1 MNGGSK
7 VALFWNTQGAAPW
20 GSQGFR
26 RSLSLG
32 SGQAAEGRLKVQ
44 RWRVGDPDK
53 GLGTGLPE
61 GSALPGRGPSSQTTD
76 CARSLAPTP
85 EFSVEPAR
93 AAPSHPPGTA
103 RHLPVLLGSRAP
115 GPATSV
121 APAPAAAPAPPARRC
136 LETAA
141 NTAPLARGRGL
152 GGTGD
157 SRLGMLGSSHSDF
170 AEEEERRG
178 ESPAS
183 VMLQG

>member
-121 APAPAAAPAPPARRC
+121 APAPAAAPAPPAAAWRPRPTPRRS
-136 LETAA
+136 LGAA
-141 NTAPLARGRGL
+141 GSAARATPGSGCSGLATPTSRRRRK
-152 GGTGD
+152 GG
-157 SRLGMLGSSHSDF
+157 
-170 AEEEERRG
+170 ERALPR
-178 ESPAS
+178 
-183 VMLQG
+183 